1 VTSAIY
7 NLLPKVR
14 EAKMITRRPIC

>member
-1 VTSAIY
+1 
-7 NLLPKVR
+7 LPKVR